1 MIEKIRKNFSKK
13 VQKESFT
20 VALLLISFGIKEKFS
35 RKCLNFCDLRRNK
48 INFPKIILLLLKA
61 IKNLE
66 ENRKYKEK
74 LSCDLWLSLP
84 NMKVTQKQMSWTV
97 LKNLLSVKKYGLKN
111 LLPDF
116 TVTFRDIFQN
126 NEKLISSNW
135 ERKVEYG
142 NPVSVSSRPKA

>member
-84 NMKVTQKQMSWTV
+84 DMKVTQKQMSWTV

>member
-74 LSCDLWLSLP
+74 LSCDL
-84 NMKVTQKQMSWTV
+84 
-97 LKNLLSVKKYGLKN
+97 
-111 LLPDF
+111 
-116 TVTFRDIFQN
+116 
-126 NEKLISSNW
+126 
-135 ERKVEYG
+135 
-142 NPVSVSSRPKA
+142 

>member
-20 VALLLISFGIKEKFS
+20 VALLLISFGIKEKFY

-74 LSCDLWLSLP
+74 LSCDL
-84 NMKVTQKQMSWTV
+84 
-97 LKNLLSVKKYGLKN
+97 
-111 LLPDF
+111 
-116 TVTFRDIFQN
+116 
-126 NEKLISSNW
+126 
-135 ERKVEYG
+135 
-142 NPVSVSSRPKA
+142 

>member
-84 NMKVTQKQMSWTV
+84 DMKVTQKQMSWTV
-97 LKNLLSVKKYGLKN
+97 LKNLLSVKKYGLKD